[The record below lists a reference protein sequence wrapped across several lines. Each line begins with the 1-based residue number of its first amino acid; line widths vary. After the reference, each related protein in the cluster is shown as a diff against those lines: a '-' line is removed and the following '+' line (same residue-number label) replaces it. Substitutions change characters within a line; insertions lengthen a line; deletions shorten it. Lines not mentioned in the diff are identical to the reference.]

1 MACKPG
7 DLVLIPFP
15 FSDLQSAKKRPKQAL
30 AEVEGAKI
38 ASLEAAGG
46 RGSRSRRRVTDSR
59 TSLSRRIGLV
69 ARPGSRKGRYGH
81 QAMTFVFSKHVL
93 KELDDCPCHVFV
105 FTSCAHFMYSD
116 CIYKEAAMARTEV
129 REATGRNETIN
140 LRASQKQKALID
152 RAAEAL
158 GRSRSDFML
167 ETVCREAE
175 TVLLDRRY
183 FALSQDAFKRFTAML
198 DDPPASN
205 PKLRRLLQ
213 TRAPWER

>member
-1 MACKPG
+1 M
-7 DLVLIPFP
+7 
-15 FSDLQSAKKRPKQAL
+15 
-30 AEVEGAKI
+30 
-38 ASLEAAGG
+38 G
-46 RGSRSRRRVTDSR
+46 RSG
-59 TSLSRRIGLV
+59 
-69 ARPGSRKGRYGH
+69 
-81 QAMTFVFSKHVL
+81 
-93 KELDDCPCHVFV
+93 
-105 FTSCAHFMYSD
+105 
-116 CIYKEAAMARTEV
+116 V
-129 REATGRNETIN
+129 REAAGRNETIN
-140 LRASQKQKALID
+140 LRGSQKQKALID

-198 DDPPASN
+198 DNPPASN